1 MVDKKEIKKD
11 VNVKEVNVKDV
22 NVKDD
27 VNKIVDDLK
36 QDYFLMTQNNTA
48 GRGFGNLDVSNFIRN
63 GGSSRSDKK
72 IYKENLESKVTF
84 EYKFNYLEE
93 ILKPDPND
101 RIGTSTRKQNQL
113 NINIR

>member
-1 MVDKKEIKKD
+1 MDSKFFFVYDTPINNN
-11 VNVKEVNVKDV
+11 VNQIINDNNTQE
-22 NVKDD
+22 
-27 VNKIVDDLK
+27 
-36 QDYFLMTQNNTA
+36 YFLMTQNNTA

-63 GGSSRSDKK
+63 SGSSRNDKK
-72 IYKENLESKVTF
+72 IYKENLESKVTY

-93 ILKPDPND
+93 LSRPDPND